1 MYWGALEPL
10 GQRRGRMLLSVMFGF
25 MTIGASIAL
34 MATAGY
40 LIAKAATRP
49 PTILLLWVPIVSVR
63 FFGIARA
70 VFRYVER
77 LVSHDVTFRI
87 LTDLRT
93 RLYTILESRL
103 PAMFSQWT
111 IGKLMDTM
119 TNDIDAL
126 QNLFLRVIAPPL
138 VAVLTAALSFVLIA
152 PIGGLLL
159 ASVLLMGLTLVGVV
173 WPLVS
178 HRISRRLRQEGVDQ
192 RSALSQQITDMVTGM
207 PDLIVSDDGGQT
219 FLSEL
224 LDRQEK
230 LNTVQLR
237 LTRREALFECLTM
250 ITVAGTAWFMLRL
263 AVPPARH
270 ELLTG
275 VALCVIVLTA
285 LSSFEAVLTLPNAF
299 GALTESVS
307 SLRRVRD
314 MENWPVPAPDPEQ
327 SDTASPVTWR
337 IQVQHVSFA
346 YVSADRNVL
355 TDITFDVDP
364 GKHIAIVGQNGAGKS
379 TLFHLFTRLWD
390 VQDGAIL
397 IDGTD
402 IRHLPGEAVRNGIG
416 VVSPFAHVFH
426 ASIADNLRIAKPSA
440 SIDELQ
446 SAAKK
451 AQLSEW
457 IEQLPDRYETIV
469 GETGHVPSG
478 GQRQRIAIARAILAN
493 PQVYLLDEPLESL
506 DTHTASQIQAVLAEV
521 TRSKTA
527 IWITH
532 QLRTLGSMDEI
543 LVLHDG
549 QIIERGRHDELLQRM
564 GRYKQMW
571 DIEQNIF
578 SVGQ

>member
-63 FFGIARA
+63 FFGIVRA

-440 SIDELQ
+440 SIEELQ

>member
-1 MYWGALEPL
+1 MHWGVMEPL
-10 GQRRGRMLLSVMFGF
+10 GHRRGRMLLAVMLGF
-25 MTIGASIAL
+25 MSTGASIAL

-49 PTILLLWVPIVSVR
+49 STILLLWVPIVSVR
-63 FFGIARA
+63 FFGISRA
-70 VFRYVER
+70 VFRYAER

-93 RLYTILESRL
+93 RLYAVLEPRL

-111 IGKLMDTM
+111 MGKLMDTM

-138 VAVLTAALSFVLIA
+138 VAVMTAVLSFVIIA
-152 PIGGLLL
+152 PIGGVLL
-159 ASVLLMGLTLVGVV
+159 AGALLMGLTLVGVIL
-173 WPLVS
+173 PLLS

-192 RSALSQQITDMVTGM
+192 RSLLSQRIADMVIGM
-207 PDLIVSDDGGQT
+207 PDLVVSDDGGHT

-224 LDRQEK
+224 LNRQEK

-237 LTRREALFECLTM
+237 LTRREALFESLTM
-250 ITVAGTAWFMLRL
+250 ITVAGTAWFLVRL
-263 AVPPARH
+263 AVTPARH

-285 LSSFEAVLTLPNAF
+285 LSSFESVLTLPNAF

-307 SLRRVRD
+307 SIRRVRNI
-314 MENWPVPAPDPEQ
+314 ETWPVPARDPEQ
-327 SDTASPVTWR
+327 FAAALPVTWR
-337 IQVQHVSFA
+337 MQVQHVSFS
-346 YVSADRNVL
+346 YVSAERNVL

-364 GKHIAIVGQNGAGKS
+364 GKQIAIVGQNGAGKS
-379 TLFHLFTRLWD
+379 TLFHLLTRLWD

-397 IDGTD
+397 IDGMD
-402 IRHLPGEAVRNGIG
+402 IRQLPGDAVRNGIC

-426 ASIADNLRIAKPSA
+426 ASIADNLRIAKPTA
-440 SIDELQ
+440 SLRELQ
-446 SAAKK
+446 SAAEK
-451 AQLSEW
+451 AQLGEW
-457 IEQLPDRYETIV
+457 IEQLPGRYETIV

-478 GQRQRIAIARAILAN
+478 GQRQRIAIARAILAD
-493 PQVYLLDEPLESL
+493 PHVYLLDEPLESL
-506 DTHTASQIQAVLAEV
+506 DTHTASQMRAVLEEL

-549 QIIERGRHDELLQRM
+549 QIIERGSHDELLRQL

-571 DIEQNIF
+571 DIEQNI
-578 SVGQ
+578 VL